1 MLNALVS
8 FAVRF
13 RGLVI
18 ALAVLAVAYGLL
30 ALGQAR
36 WSVFPEFA
44 PPQAIVQT
52 EVPGFAPEQVETLV
66 TRRLEDALAG
76 AGGLAAMR
84 SRSLQGLSMITLTFR
99 AGSDLTALRQSIS
112 ERLARAAPDLPTA
125 ARTPVLLPLSSSA
138 GIVLTIGL
146 TSRTE
151 TPMALRTLADWTLKP
166 QILAVPGVSDISI
179 YGGAVKQVQIQVHP
193 DALVRYG
200 LSFSDI
206 IAAARRATTHA
217 GLGFVENANQRIVLM
232 PKGEPETAAAIA
244 AVTLRAE
251 GGQTLRLGD
260 VATVTD
266 GAAPLSGG
274 ATIMGKPGIM
284 LVVSEQY
291 GADTLKVTAAL
302 EQRLQALVPAL
313 SALHVRLYPALFRPA
328 NFIET
333 AIFHLGVALLI
344 GALLVIAV
352 LFAFLRH
359 ARAALVSALAIP
371 LSLLVAVVVL
381 ERLGFGLNT
390 MTLGGL
396 AIAIG
401 EVVDDAIIDVE
412 NILRRLRLNREAQ
425 VPAPAWRVVVGA
437 SLEVRSAVVYATF
450 IVALVFVPV
459 LTLSGVAGRLFSPL
473 GVAYIAAIMASLA
486 VALTV
491 TPALALTLLPHDA
504 ETTEPTLQARLKIQY
519 GRLLARVEHQP
530 RRVVAGVACA
540 CLAALLAL
548 FFLRGAFLPQLREG
562 HYIVHMRLQPGA
574 SLEASEALGLRIT
587 AALLKVP
594 GVRSVAQ
601 RVGRASRIEDPAPIF
616 SNEFEVDL
624 KPLSG
629 PGQQQALN
637 RIRRALSQFAGA
649 RFSVN
654 TFLTERIEET
664 LSGYTA
670 PVVVDIYGDDLDVLD
685 RKAIEVARVLSRVRG
700 AANVQIAAPQGEPQ
714 LAIRLRPAALARYG
728 LAPASVLE
736 AIEAAYSGTR
746 VGQVVQRDRLFDVDV
761 TLPPALQR
769 NPALVGRLPI
779 TAPDGRQLPLSALAD
794 LTMTSG
800 RFMILHEGGQRVQA
814 VTVSLSG
821 VTAGAFVARARRAL
835 ARDIHWPAGV
845 YPVFAG
851 NAAAQAAAT
860 FELLAHSALAA
871 VGVVLLLFLALG
883 QMRAVTLVLINL
895 PFALVGGIA
904 VAVLTGGTLTLGGL
918 IGFVTLFGISVRNAI
933 MLIAHYR
940 HLVEV
945 EGQPWTAATAERGA
959 RERLIPIL
967 MTALVTAL
975 GLAPLALSAGAPGNE
990 IEGPMAAV
998 ILGGLLTSTAL
1009 NLLVLPVLASRW
1021 LRFEPTAIEPDEASA
1036 A

>member
-1 MLNALVS
+1 M
-8 FAVRF
+8 
-13 RGLVI
+13 
-18 ALAVLAVAYGLL
+18 
-30 ALGQAR
+30 
-36 WSVFPEFA
+36 
-44 PPQAIVQT
+44 
-52 EVPGFAPEQVETLV
+52 
-66 TRRLEDALAG
+66 
-76 AGGLAAMR
+76 
-84 SRSLQGLSMITLTFR
+84 
-99 AGSDLTALRQSIS
+99 
-112 ERLARAAPDLPTA
+112 
-125 ARTPVLLPLSSSA
+125 
-138 GIVLTIGL
+138 
-146 TSRTE
+146 
-151 TPMALRTLADWTLKP
+151 
-166 QILAVPGVSDISI
+166 
-179 YGGAVKQVQIQVHP
+179 
-193 DALVRYG
+193 
-200 LSFSDI
+200 
-206 IAAARRATTHA
+206 
-217 GLGFVENANQRIVLM
+217 
-232 PKGEPETAAAIA
+232 A
-244 AVTLRAE
+244 AVTLRAH

-266 GAAPLSGG
+266 GAAPASGG

-291 GADTLKVTAAL
+291 GADTLKVTAAQ
-302 EQRLQALVPAL
+302 EQRLRALVPAL
-313 SALHVRLYPALFRPA
+313 TALHVRLYPALFRPA
-328 NFIET
+328 GFIET
-333 AIFHLGVALLI
+333 AISHLGIALLI

-359 ARAALVSALAIP
+359 ARAALISALAIP

-412 NILRRLRLNREAQ
+412 NILRRLRLNRNAQ
-425 VPAPAWRVVVGA
+425 TPAPAWRVVVAA

-459 LTLSGVAGRLFSPL
+459 LTLSGVAGRLFAPL

-486 VALTV
+486 VALTL

-504 ETTEPTLQARLKIQY
+504 GTAEPALQTRLKAQY
-519 GRLLARVEHQP
+519 GRLLTRVERQP
-530 RRVVAGVACA
+530 RRVLAGVALA
-540 CLAALLAL
+540 CLAALAAL
-548 FFLRGAFLPQLREG
+548 PFLRGAFLPQLREG

-574 SLEASEALGLRIT
+574 SLVSSEALGPRIT
-587 AALLKVP
+587 TALLRVP

-601 RVGRASRIEDPAPIF
+601 RTGRASRIEDPAPIF

-629 PGQQQALN
+629 SGQQRALN
-637 RIRRALSQFAGA
+637 RIRRALSRFAGA

-685 RKAIEVARVLSRVRG
+685 RKAIEVARVLSRVKG

-728 LAPASVLE
+728 IAPASVLE
-736 AIEAAYSGTR
+736 AVEAAYSGTR
-746 VGQVVQRDRLFDVDV
+746 VGQVVQGDRLFDVDV
-761 TLPPALQR
+761 TLPPALRR

-794 LTMTSG
+794 LSMTSG

-821 VTAGAFVARARRAL
+821 VTASAFVTHARRAL

-845 YPVFAG
+845 YAVFAG

-860 FELLAHSALAA
+860 LQLLAHSALAA
-871 VGVVLLLFLALG
+871 IGVVLLLFLALRR
-883 QMRAVTLVLINL
+883 MRAVALVLANL

-904 VAVLTGGTLTLGGL
+904 VAALGGGTLTLGGL
-918 IGFVTLFGISVRNAI
+918 IGFVTLFGISVRNA
-933 MLIAHYR
+933 
-940 HLVEV
+940 
-945 EGQPWTAATAERGA
+945 
-959 RERLIPIL
+959 
-967 MTALVTAL
+967 
-975 GLAPLALSAGAPGNE
+975 
-990 IEGPMAAV
+990 
-998 ILGGLLTSTAL
+998 
-1009 NLLVLPVLASRW
+1009 
-1021 LRFEPTAIEPDEASA
+1021 
-1036 A
+1036 